1 MRLVFFGTP
10 DFASRCLEK
19 ILLSKHQAA
28 AVVTAPDKPKGRGMK
43 LEPPEVKRLA
53 HKSGL
58 DLLQPANLK
67 DPQFLQRLSSY
78 DADLF
83 CVVAFRVLPVE
94 VFDMP
99 PKGCINLHASLLPK
113 YRGAAPINWAII
125 NGERQT
131 GLTTF
136 FIRKAVDT
144 GDMILQEKI
153 EIGPDETF
161 GELYGRMADLGGEL
175 LIRTLDMIE
184 AGDVKP
190 VHQDSSQ
197 ATPAPKL
204 TSEMGDIDWSRKA
217 IEVHNLVRGLSPNP
231 GAYSFRKGKKIL
243 ILRTGLSDI
252 DKEADSP
259 GQVLQADPRKG
270 ITVACGIGS
279 VHILQLKPESG
290 KAITGAEYVRGH
302 RLIAGEIFERKFGN

>member
-19 ILLSKHQAA
+19 IISSKHQVA

-53 HKSGL
+53 LKCGL

-67 DPQFLQRLSSY
+67 DPRFLQELSSY
-78 DADLF
+78 NAQLF
-83 CVVAFRVLPVE
+83 CVVAFRILPAE
-94 VFDMP
+94 VFEMP
-99 PKGCINLHASLLPK
+99 PRGCINLHASLLPK

-125 NGERQT
+125 SGERQS

-136 FIRKAVDT
+136 FIRKSVDT

-153 EIGPDETF
+153 EIGPEETF
-161 GELYGRMADLGGEL
+161 GELADRMAALGGEL
-175 LIRTLDMIE
+175 LIRTIDLIE
-184 AGDVKP
+184 TGDIKP
-190 VHQDSSQ
+190 SRQDSSL

-204 TSEMGDIDWSRKA
+204 TPEMGNIDWSKKA
-217 IEVHNLVRGLSPNP
+217 IEVHNLVRGLSPHP
-231 GAYSFRKGKKIL
+231 GAYSFRNGKKII
-243 ILRTGLSDI
+243 ILRTAPVDSASDT
-252 DKEADSP
+252 P
-259 GQVLQADPRKG
+259 GRAVQADPRNG
-270 ITVACGIGS
+270 VTVACGEGG
-279 VHILQLKPESG
+279 VRLLQLKPESG